1 MRHATVISLLTLSTA
16 LSACTL
22 APKYIQPAPP
32 VAAAWPVELPTASG
46 PTTAETQIKWRDLFT
61 DPRLQATIDLA
72 LQQNRD
78 LRVAALNV
86 EKAQAQYRI
95 SRADLFPAVDAS
107 ISNPRNQDS
116 RSYTAN
122 LGLSAYEIDLFGRV
136 RSLNKAAVESF
147 FAERENRNAVQISL
161 IAAVATQW
169 LTLASDQDQLR
180 LAQQTYASRNDALTI
195 ARGQANVGVLSDL
208 DLAQIEVLAETARAD
223 VASRQTVIDQ
233 DKADL
238 TLLTGAPLTGDQ
250 LPDGL
255 QTGQVANALP
265 VGLPSD
271 VLLDRPDVL
280 AAEHDLKSAN
290 ANIGAARAAFFPRIS
305 LTGATGSSSPDLDS
319 LFKSGNGTWSF
330 VPSISIP
337 IFAGGAN
344 VAGLNSAKAS
354 RDIAVATYE
363 KAIQSAFSEVSDALA
378 VRARIDE
385 RLSAV
390 SAATNAAQRALTLS
404 QARYDNGVDSYLT
417 LQDAQRTLYASQQ
430 TLISLQALRATN
442 FVALYKALGDDGSL
456 N

>member
-1 MRHATVISLLTLSTA
+1 MRQATVISLLALSSV

-32 VAAAWPVELPTASG
+32 VATEWPVEAPTASEA
-46 PTTAETQIKWRDLFT
+46 PLKWRNLFT
-61 DPRLQATIDLA
+61 DARLQATINLA
-72 LQQNRD
+72 LEQNRD

-86 EKAQAQYRI
+86 EKAQATYRI
-95 SRADLFPAVDAS
+95 ARADLLPAVDAS
-107 ISNPRNQDS
+107 LSNPRSDAGDS
-116 RSYTAN
+116 YNAS
-122 LGLSAYEIDLFGRV
+122 LGLSAYEVDLFGRV
-136 RSLNKAAVESF
+136 RSMKNAVVESF

-180 LAQQTYASRNDALTI
+180 LAQQTLAGRRDALTI
-195 ARGQANVGVLSDL
+195 AQGQANIGVLSDL

-223 VASRQTVIDQ
+223 VARLQTVIDQ
-233 DKADL
+233 DKSAL
-238 TLLTGAPLTGDQ
+238 TLLTSAPLTADLQ
-250 LPDGL
+250 PDGL

-305 LTGATGSSSPDLDS
+305 LTGSTGSASSDLDG
-319 LFKSGNGTWSF
+319 LFKSGNGAWSF

-344 VAGLNSAKAS
+344 VAGLKSAEAS

-385 RLSAV
+385 RLSAQT
-390 SAATNAAQRALTLS
+390 AATSAAQRALTLS
-404 QARYDNGVDSYLT
+404 QARYDNGVDSYLV
-417 LQDAQRTLYASQQ
+417 LLDAQRTLYASQQ

-442 FVALYKALGDDGSL
+442 LVALYKALGDDGSL

>member
-1 MRHATVISLLTLSTA
+1 MRHATVISLLALSSV

-32 VAAAWPVELPTASG
+32 VATTWPVEAPAVSDAPL
-46 PTTAETQIKWRDLFT
+46 KWRDLFT
-61 DPRLQATIDLA
+61 DSRLQATINLA
-72 LQQNRD
+72 LEQNRD

-95 SRADLFPAVDAS
+95 ARADLLPAIDAS
-107 ISNPRNQDS
+107 LSNPRNNAGDS
-116 RSYTAN
+116 YSAN
-122 LGLSAYEIDLFGRV
+122 LGLSAYEVDLFGRV
-136 RSLNKAAVESF
+136 RSLKNAAVESF

-180 LAQQTYASRNDALTI
+180 LAQQTLASRRDALTI
-195 ARGQANVGVLSDL
+195 AQGQASIGVLSDL
-208 DLAQIEVLAETARAD
+208 DLAQIEGLAETARAD
-223 VASRQTVIDQ
+223 VARLQTVIDQ
-233 DKADL
+233 DKSAL
-238 TLLTGAPLTGDQ
+238 TLLTGAPLTNDL
-250 LPDGL
+250 LPEGL
-255 QTGQVANALP
+255 QTSQVAGALP

-305 LTGATGSSSPDLDS
+305 LTGSTGSASPDLDG
-319 LFKSGNGTWSF
+319 LFKSGNGAWSF

-344 VAGLNSAKAS
+344 VAGLKSAEAS

-363 KAIQSAFSEVSDALA
+363 KTIQTAFSEVSDALA

-385 RLSAV
+385 RLSAQT
-390 SAATNAAQRALTLS
+390 AATDAAQRTLTLS

-417 LQDAQRTLYASQQ
+417 LLDAQRTLYASQQ
-430 TLISLQALRATN
+430 TLINLQALRATN
-442 FVALYKALGDDGSL
+442 LVALYKALGDDGSL

>member
-1 MRHATVISLLTLSTA
+1 MRHAAVISLLALSSV

-32 VAAAWPVELPTASG
+32 VATEWPVESPAAADAPL
-46 PTTAETQIKWRDLFT
+46 KWRDLFT
-61 DPRLQATIDLA
+61 DPRLQATINLA
-72 LQQNRD
+72 LEQNRD

-95 SRADLFPAVDAS
+95 ARADLLPAIDAS
-107 ISNPRNQDS
+107 LSNPRNQDS
-116 RSYTAN
+116 QGYSAS
-122 LGLSAYEIDLFGRV
+122 LGLSAYEVDLFGRV
-136 RSLNKAAVESF
+136 RSLKNAAVESF
-147 FAERENRNAVQISL
+147 FSMRENRAAVQISL

-180 LAQQTYASRNDALTI
+180 LAQQTQASRRDALTI
-195 ARGQANVGVLSDL
+195 AQGQASIGVLSDL
-208 DLAQIEVLAETARAD
+208 DLAQIEGLAETARAD
-223 VASRQTVIDQ
+223 VARLQTVIDQ
-233 DKADL
+233 DKSAL
-238 TLLTGAPLTGDQ
+238 TLLTGAPLTADL

-255 QTGQVANALP
+255 QTGQVAAALP

-305 LTGATGSSSPDLDS
+305 LTGSSGSSSTDLDD

-344 VAGLNSAKAS
+344 AAGLKSAEAS
-354 RDIAVATYE
+354 RDIAVAQYE

-385 RLSAV
+385 RLNAQT
-390 SAATNAAQRALTLS
+390 AATNAAQRSLTLS

-430 TLISLQALRATN
+430 ALISLQALRATN
-442 FVALYKALGDDGSL
+442 LVALYKALGDDGSL
-456 N
+456 Q

>member
-1 MRHATVISLLTLSTA
+1 MRHTPVISLLALSSA

-32 VAAAWPVELPTASG
+32 VATEWPVEAPAASDA
-46 PTTAETQIKWRDLFT
+46 PLKWRDLFT
-61 DPRLQATIDLA
+61 DARLQTTINLA
-72 LQQNRD
+72 LEQNRD

-95 SRADLFPAVDAS
+95 ARADLLPAVDAS
-107 ISNPRNQDS
+107 ISNPRNNAGDS
-116 RSYTAN
+116 YNAS
-122 LGLSAYEIDLFGRV
+122 LGLSAYEVDLFGRV
-136 RSLNKAAVESF
+136 RSLKNAAVESF

-180 LAQQTYASRNDALTI
+180 LAQQTLAGRRDALTI
-195 ARGQANVGVLSDL
+195 AQGQANIGVLSDL

-223 VASRQTVIDQ
+223 VARLQTVIDQ
-233 DKADL
+233 DKSAL
-238 TLLTGAPLTGDQ
+238 TLLTGAPLTADL

-255 QTGQVANALP
+255 QTGQVAGALP

-305 LTGATGSSSPDLDS
+305 LTGSTGSASSDLDG
-319 LFKSGNGTWSF
+319 LFKSGNGAWSF

-344 VAGLNSAKAS
+344 AAGLKSAEAS
-354 RDIAVATYE
+354 RDIAVAQYE

-378 VRARIDE
+378 VRARIEE
-385 RLSAV
+385 RLSAQTAV
-390 SAATNAAQRALTLS
+390 TSAAQRTLTLS
-404 QARYDNGVDSYLT
+404 QARYDNGVDSYLS
-417 LQDAQRTLYASQQ
+417 LLDAQRTLYASQQ
-430 TLISLQALRATN
+430 TLISLQALRAN
-442 FVALYKALGDDGSL
+442 NLVALYKALGDDGSL
-456 N
+456 Q

>member
-1 MRHATVISLLTLSTA
+1 MRHLNLISLLALSAT

-32 VAAAWPVELPTASG
+32 VAAEWPVEAPAAADT
-46 PTTAETQIKWRDLFT
+46 PIKWRDLFT
-61 DPRLQATIDLA
+61 DSRLQATIGLA
-72 LQQNRD
+72 LEQNRD

-86 EKAQAQYRI
+86 ERAQAQYRI
-95 SRADLFPAVDAS
+95 ARADLLPGVDAS
-107 ISNPRNQDS
+107 LSNPRNQS
-116 RSYTAN
+116 SQNYSAS
-122 LGLSAYEIDLFGRV
+122 LGLSAYEVDLFGRV
-136 RSLNKAAVESF
+136 RSLKNAAIESF

-180 LAQQTYASRNDALTI
+180 LAQQTLAARRDALTI
-195 ARGQANVGVLSDL
+195 AQGQANIGVLSDL

-223 VASRQTVIDQ
+223 VARLQTVIDQ
-233 DKADL
+233 DKSAL
-238 TLLTGAPLTGDQ
+238 TLLTGAPLTDDL
-250 LPDGL
+250 LPQGL

-280 AAEHDLKSAN
+280 TAEHDLKSAS

-305 LTGATGSSSPDLDS
+305 LTGSTGSASSDLDG

-337 IFAGGAN
+337 LFSGGAN
-344 VAGLNSAKAS
+344 IAGLKSAEAS
-354 RDIAVATYE
+354 RDIALAQYE
-363 KAIQSAFSEVSDALA
+363 KAIQSAFSEISDALA

-385 RLSAV
+385 RLSAQT
-390 SAATNAAQRALTLS
+390 AATNAAQRTLTLS

-417 LQDAQRTLYASQQ
+417 LLDAQRTLYSSQQ
-430 TLISLQALRATN
+430 TLINLQALRATN
-442 FVALYKALGDDGSL
+442 LVALYKALGDDDSL
-456 N
+456 

>member
-1 MRHATVISLLTLSTA
+1 MLAATA
-16 LSACTL
+16 LSACTM
-22 APKYIQPAPP
+22 APRYERPTAP
-32 VAAAWPVELPTASG
+32 VAAEWPVEAPAASNA
-46 PTTAETQIKWRDLFT
+46 PIKWRDLFT
-61 DPRLQATIDLA
+61 DPRLQSTVDLA
-72 LQQNRD
+72 LEQNRD

-95 SRADLFPAVDAS
+95 ARADLLPAIDAS
-107 ISNPRNQDS
+107 LSNPRSQTS

-136 RSLNKAAVESF
+136 RSLKNAAIESF

-161 IAAVATQW
+161 IAAVTTQW

-180 LAQQTYASRNDALTI
+180 LAQQTLSTRMDTLTI
-195 ARGQANVGVLSDL
+195 AEGRAKIGVLSDL
-208 DLAQIEVLAETARAD
+208 DLASIQVLAQTARAD
-223 VASRQTVIDQ
+223 VARLQTVIDQ
-233 DKADL
+233 DKAAL
-238 TLLTGAPLTGDQ
+238 TLLTGAPLTADR

-255 QTGQVANALP
+255 QTGQVADTLP

-271 VLLDRPDVL
+271 VLLNRPDVL
-280 AAEHDLKSAN
+280 TAEHDLKSAN
-290 ANIGAARAAFFPRIS
+290 ANIGAARAAFFPRIT
-305 LTGATGSSSPDLDS
+305 LTGSTGSSSPDLDG

-337 IFAGGAN
+337 IFSGGAN
-344 VAGLNSAKAS
+344 IAGLKSAEAS
-354 RDIAVATYE
+354 RDIAVAQYE
-363 KAIQSAFSEVSDALA
+363 KTIQSAFSEVSDALA

-385 RLSAV
+385 RLNAQT
-390 SAATNAAQRALTLS
+390 AATDAAQRSLTLS

-442 FVALYKALGDDGSL
+442 LVDLYKALGDDGSL
-456 N
+456 Q

>member
-1 MRHATVISLLTLSTA
+1 MRHAAVISLLALSSV

-32 VAAAWPVELPTASG
+32 VATEWPVESPAAADAPL
-46 PTTAETQIKWRDLFT
+46 KWRDLFT
-61 DPRLQATIDLA
+61 DPRLQATINLA
-72 LQQNRD
+72 LEQNRD

-95 SRADLFPAVDAS
+95 ARAGLLPAIDAS
-107 ISNPRNQDS
+107 LSNPRNQDS
-116 RSYTAN
+116 QGYSAS
-122 LGLSAYEIDLFGRV
+122 LGLSAYEVDLFGRV
-136 RSLNKAAVESF
+136 RSLKNAAVESF
-147 FAERENRNAVQISL
+147 FSMRENRNAVQISL
-161 IAAVATQW
+161 IAAVVTQW

-180 LAQQTYASRNDALTI
+180 LAQQTQASRRDALTI
-195 ARGQANVGVLSDL
+195 AQGQASIGVLSDL
-208 DLAQIEVLAETARAD
+208 DLALIEGLAETARAD
-223 VASRQTVIDQ
+223 VARLQTVIDQ
-233 DKADL
+233 DKSAL
-238 TLLTGAPLTGDQ
+238 TLLTGAPLTADL

-255 QTGQVANALP
+255 QTGQVAAALP

-305 LTGATGSSSPDLDS
+305 LTGSSGSSSTDLDD

-344 VAGLNSAKAS
+344 AAGLKSAEAS
-354 RDIAVATYE
+354 RDIAVAQYE

-385 RLSAV
+385 RLNAQT
-390 SAATNAAQRALTLS
+390 AATNAAQRSLTLS

-430 TLISLQALRATN
+430 ALISLQALRATN
-442 FVALYKALGDDGSL
+442 LVALYKALGDDGSL
-456 N
+456 Q

>member
-1 MRHATVISLLTLSTA
+1 MRHAAVISLLALSSV

-32 VAAAWPVELPTASG
+32 VATEWPVESPAAADAPL
-46 PTTAETQIKWRDLFT
+46 KWRDLFT
-61 DPRLQATIDLA
+61 DPRLQATINLA
-72 LQQNRD
+72 LEQNRD

-95 SRADLFPAVDAS
+95 ARADLLPAIDAS
-107 ISNPRNQDS
+107 LSNPRNQDS
-116 RSYTAN
+116 QGYSAS
-122 LGLSAYEIDLFGRV
+122 LGLSAYEVDLFGRV
-136 RSLNKAAVESF
+136 RSLKNAAVESF
-147 FAERENRNAVQISL
+147 FSMRENRAAVQISL

-180 LAQQTYASRNDALTI
+180 LAQQTQASRRDALTI
-195 ARGQANVGVLSDL
+195 AQGQASIGVLSDL
-208 DLAQIEVLAETARAD
+208 DLAQIEGLAETARAD
-223 VASRQTVIDQ
+223 VARLQTVIDQ
-233 DKADL
+233 DKSAL
-238 TLLTGAPLTGDQ
+238 TLLTGAPLTADL

-255 QTGQVANALP
+255 QTGQVAAALP

-305 LTGATGSSSPDLDS
+305 LTGSTGSSSTGLDD

-344 VAGLNSAKAS
+344 AAGRTSAEAS
-354 RDIAVATYE
+354 RDIAVAQYE

-385 RLSAV
+385 RLNAQT
-390 SAATNAAQRALTLS
+390 AATNAAQRSLTLS

-430 TLISLQALRATN
+430 ALISLQALRATN
-442 FVALYKALGDDGSL
+442 LVALYKALGDDGSL
-456 N
+456 Q

>member
-1 MRHATVISLLTLSTA
+1 MRQATVISLLALSSV

-32 VAAAWPVELPTASG
+32 VATEWPVEASAASEA
-46 PTTAETQIKWRDLFT
+46 PLKWRDLFT
-61 DPRLQATIDLA
+61 DPRLQATINLA
-72 LQQNRD
+72 LEQNRD

-95 SRADLFPAVDAS
+95 ARTDLLPAVGAS
-107 ISNPRNQDS
+107 LSNPRSQAS
-116 RSYTAN
+116 RSYTAS
-122 LGLSAYEIDLFGRV
+122 LGFSAYEVDLFGRV
-136 RSLNKAAVESF
+136 RSLKNVAVESF
-147 FAERENRNAVQISL
+147 FAERENRSAVQISL
-161 IAAVATQW
+161 ITSVATQW

-180 LAQQTYASRNDALTI
+180 LAQQTLATRTDTLTI
-195 ARGQANVGVLSDL
+195 AEGRAKIGVLSDL
-208 DLAQIEVLAETARAD
+208 DLAAIQVLAETARAD
-223 VASRQTVIDQ
+223 VARLQTVIDQ
-233 DKADL
+233 DKSAL
-238 TLLTGAPLTGDQ
+238 TLLTGAPLTADL
-250 LPDGL
+250 LPHGL
-255 QTGQVANALP
+255 QTGQVASALP

-280 AAEHDLKSAN
+280 TAEHDLKSAN

-305 LTGATGSSSPDLDS
+305 LTGASGSASSDLDG
-319 LFKSGNGTWSF
+319 LFKTGNGTWSF
-330 VPSISIP
+330 VPTISLP

-344 VAGLNSAKAS
+344 VAGLKSAEAS

-363 KAIQSAFSEVSDALA
+363 KTIQSAFSEVSDALA

-385 RLSAV
+385 RLSAQT
-390 SAATNAAQRALTLS
+390 AATDAAQRSLTLS

-442 FVALYKALGDDGSL
+442 LVALYKALGDDGSL
-456 N
+456 Q

>member
-1 MRHATVISLLTLSTA
+1 MRHAAVISLLALSSV

-32 VAAAWPVELPTASG
+32 VATEWPVESPAAADAPL
-46 PTTAETQIKWRDLFT
+46 KWRDLFT
-61 DPRLQATIDLA
+61 DPRLQATINLA
-72 LQQNRD
+72 LEQNRD

-95 SRADLFPAVDAS
+95 ARADLLPAIDAS
-107 ISNPRNQDS
+107 LSNPRNQDS
-116 RSYTAN
+116 QGYSAS
-122 LGLSAYEIDLFGRV
+122 LGLSAYEVDLFGRV
-136 RSLNKAAVESF
+136 RSLKNAAVESF
-147 FAERENRNAVQISL
+147 FSMRENRAAVQISL

-180 LAQQTYASRNDALTI
+180 LAQQTQASRRDALTI
-195 ARGQANVGVLSDL
+195 AQGQASIGVLSDL
-208 DLAQIEVLAETARAD
+208 DLAQIEGLAETARAD
-223 VASRQTVIDQ
+223 VARLQTVIDQ
-233 DKADL
+233 DRAAL
-238 TLLTGAPLTGDQ
+238 TLLTGAPLTADL

-255 QTGQVANALP
+255 QTGQVAAALP

-305 LTGATGSSSPDLDS
+305 LTGSSGSSSTDLDD

-344 VAGLNSAKAS
+344 AAELKSAGAS
-354 RDIAVATYE
+354 RDIAVAQYE

-385 RLSAV
+385 RLNAQT
-390 SAATNAAQRALTLS
+390 AATGAAQRTLTLS

-430 TLISLQALRATN
+430 ALISLQALRATN
-442 FVALYKALGDDGSL
+442 LVALYKALGDDGSL
-456 N
+456 Q

>member
-1 MRHATVISLLTLSTA
+1 MRHAAVISLLAASTA

-22 APKYIQPAPP
+22 APRYERPVAP
-32 VAAAWPVELPTASG
+32 VAAEWPVEAPATSAS
-46 PTTAETQIKWRDLFT
+46 PIKWHDLFT
-61 DPRLQATIDLA
+61 DPRLQATINLA
-72 LQQNRD
+72 LEQNRD

-95 SRADLFPAVDAS
+95 TRADLLPAIDAS
-107 ISNPRNQDS
+107 LSNPRNQDS
-116 RSYTAN
+116 RSYTAS
-122 LGLSAYEIDLFGRV
+122 LGLSAYEVDLFGRV
-136 RSLNKAAVESF
+136 RSLKNAAVESF

-180 LAQQTYASRNDALTI
+180 LAQQTLATRTDTLKI
-195 ARGQANVGVLSDL
+195 AQGQANIGVLSDL
-208 DLAQIEVLAETARAD
+208 DLAQIQVLAETARGDA
-223 VASRQTVIDQ
+223 ARLQTVIDQ
-233 DKADL
+233 DKSAL
-238 TLLTGAPLTGDQ
+238 TLLTGAPLTTDL
-250 LPDGL
+250 LPNGL
-255 QTGQVANALP
+255 QTGQVATALP

-280 AAEHDLKSAN
+280 TAEHDLKSAN
-290 ANIGAARAAFFPRIS
+290 ANIGAARAAFFPRIT
-305 LTGATGSSSPDLDS
+305 LTGSTGSSSSDLDG

-344 VAGLNSAKAS
+344 AAGLKSAKAS

-363 KAIQSAFSEVSDALA
+363 KAIQTAFSDVSDALA

-385 RLSAV
+385 RLNAQA
-390 SAATNAAQRALTLS
+390 AATDAAQRTLTLS

-442 FVALYKALGDDGSL
+442 LVALYAALGNDESL

>member
-1 MRHATVISLLTLSTA
+1 MRHATVISLLALSSV

-32 VAAAWPVELPTASG
+32 VATAWPVEAPAVSDAPL
-46 PTTAETQIKWRDLFT
+46 KWRDLFT
-61 DPRLQATIDLA
+61 DSRLQATINLA
-72 LQQNRD
+72 LEQNRD

-95 SRADLFPAVDAS
+95 ARADLLPAVDAS
-107 ISNPRNQDS
+107 LSNPRNNAGDS
-116 RSYTAN
+116 YSAN
-122 LGLSAYEIDLFGRV
+122 LGLSAYEVDLFGRV
-136 RSLNKAAVESF
+136 RSLKNAAVESF

-180 LAQQTYASRNDALTI
+180 LAQQTLASRRDALTI
-195 ARGQANVGVLSDL
+195 AQGQANIGVLSDL
-208 DLAQIEVLAETARAD
+208 DLAQIEGLAETARAD
-223 VASRQTVIDQ
+223 VARLQTVIDQ
-233 DKADL
+233 DKSAL
-238 TLLTGAPLTGDQ
+238 TLLTGAPLTNDL
-250 LPDGL
+250 LPEGL
-255 QTGQVANALP
+255 QTSQVAGALP

-305 LTGATGSSSPDLDS
+305 LTGSTGSASPDLDG
-319 LFKSGNGTWSF
+319 LFKSGNGAWSF

-344 VAGLNSAKAS
+344 TAGLKSAEAS

-363 KAIQSAFSEVSDALA
+363 KTIQTAFSEVSDALA

-385 RLSAV
+385 RLSAQT
-390 SAATNAAQRALTLS
+390 AATSAAQRTLTLS

-417 LQDAQRTLYASQQ
+417 LLDAQRTLYASQQ
-430 TLISLQALRATN
+430 TLINLQALQATN
-442 FVALYKALGDDGSL
+442 LVALYKALGDDGSL

>member
-1 MRHATVISLLTLSTA
+1 MRHTSIISLLALSSA

-32 VAAAWPVELPTASG
+32 VAAEWPVVAPAASDA
-46 PTTAETQIKWRDLFT
+46 PVKWRDLFT
-61 DPRLQATIDLA
+61 DPRLQATISLA
-72 LQQNRD
+72 LTQNRD

-95 SRADLFPAVDAS
+95 ARADLLPAIDAS
-107 ISNPRNQDS
+107 LSNPRSENGQ
-116 RSYTAN
+116 SYTAN
-122 LGLSAYEIDLFGRV
+122 LGLSAYEVDLFGRV
-136 RSLNKAAVESF
+136 RSLKNAAVESF

-161 IAAVATQW
+161 IAAVASQW
-169 LTLASDQDQLR
+169 LTPASDHDQLR
-180 LAQQTYASRNDALTI
+180 LAQQTPATRNEALTI
-195 ARGQANVGVLSDL
+195 AEGRARIGVLSDL
-208 DLAQIEVLAETARAD
+208 DLASIQVLAQTARGD
-223 VASRQTVIDQ
+223 VARLQTVIDQ
-233 DKADL
+233 DKSAL
-238 TLLTGAPLTGDQ
+238 TLLTGAPLTADL

-255 QTGQVANALP
+255 QTGQVADALP

-280 AAEHDLKSAN
+280 AAEHDLKAAN

-305 LTGATGSSSPDLDS
+305 LTGSTGSSSPDLDG

-330 VPSISIP
+330 VPSISVP
-337 IFAGGAN
+337 IFSGGAN
-344 VAGLNSAKAS
+344 VAGLKSAQAS
-354 RDIAVATYE
+354 RDIAVAQYE

-385 RLSAV
+385 RLSAQT
-390 SAATNAAQRALTLS
+390 AATAAAQRSLTLS

-442 FVALYKALGDDGSL
+442 LVALYKALGDDGSL
-456 N
+456 Q